1 MSSLMGN
8 KQVQEVGDNSCAIQV
23 HGDYKAGLSYRDVK
37 DICVDLIQANFPI
50 LQEQAKIQSMQYV
63 EEFASKFFNKIKDQD
78 YDNTQARLK
87 NPDVQASINSS
98 IIHVARMTDK
108 SHQDILCEL
117 LAEKIKEQEDEKNI
131 LLNDAID
138 VMTKISKNQIK
149 FLTFINLMRKVSK
162 IIDYGDRKEIH
173 PDPQI
178 QFNYFEN
185 EIPQIIGNDIYKI
198 DAFLLAH
205 KGLIIGN
212 SLEHYTTSS
221 TALLK
226 SRTQIDISE
235 YQSEQK
241 IEENDNLSTQFPKL
255 TRIIKSFGFDTISEF
270 DHCVIT
276 SIGYEIAQAHLKN
289 CKVISSN

>member
-8 KQVQEVGDNSCAIQV
+8 KQVQEVGNNSSAIQV
-23 HGDYKAGLSYRDVK
+23 HGDYKAGLSYKDVK

-63 EEFASKFFNKIKDQD
+63 EEFASKFFNKIKGQD
-78 YDNTQARLK
+78 YDNTQTRLK
-87 NPDVQASINSS
+87 NPDVQAAINSS
-98 IIHVARMTDK
+98 IIHVARMTEK

-117 LAEKIKEQEDEKNI
+117 LAEKIKEKEDEKNI

-149 FLTFINLMRKVSK
+149 FLTFITLIRRFSK
-162 IIDYGDRKEIH
+162 TIIYDDRTELH
-173 PDPQI
+173 PDTKI
-178 QFNYFEN
+178 HFDYFEN

-198 DAFLLAH
+198 DIFLLKH
-205 KGLIIGN
+205 KGLIDG
-212 SLEHYTTSS
+212 SVLKYTTS
-221 TALLK
+221 TPALLK
-226 SRTQIDISE
+226 LRTKIDIPE

-241 IEENDNLSTQFPKL
+241 IEENDNLNMYFPKL
-255 TRIIKSFGFDTISEF
+255 TKLIKSFGFDNVEEF
-270 DHCVIT
+270 DSCVIT

>member
-8 KQVQEVGDNSCAIQV
+8 KQVQEVGNNSSAIQV

-37 DICVDLIQANFPI
+37 DLCVDLIQANFPI

-78 YDNTQARLK
+78 YDNTQTRLK

-98 IIHVARMTDK
+98 IMHVARMTDK

-149 FLTFINLMRKVSK
+149 FLTFINLIRKVYK
-162 IIDYGDRKEIH
+162 VIDYGDRQEIH

-178 QFNYFEN
+178 QFDYFEN

-198 DAFLLAH
+198 DTFLLAH

-226 SRTQIDISE
+226 SRTQLDIPE
-235 YQSEQK
+235 YESEQK
-241 IEENDNLSTQFPKL
+241 IEENDNLNTQFPKF
-255 TRIIKSFGFDTISEF
+255 TKIIKSFGFDTIDQF

-289 CKVISSN
+289 SKIIP

>member
-8 KQVQEVGDNSCAIQV
+8 KQVQEVGNNSSAIQV

-37 DICVDLIQANFPI
+37 DLCVDLIQANFPI

-78 YDNTQARLK
+78 YDNTQTRLK

-98 IIHVARMTDK
+98 IMHVARMTDK

-149 FLTFINLMRKVSK
+149 FLTFINLIRKVYK
-162 IIDYGDRKEIH
+162 VIDYGDRQEKRWIRK
-173 PDPQI
+173 
-178 QFNYFEN
+178 FE
-185 EIPQIIGNDIYKI
+185 Q
-198 DAFLLAH
+198 LL
-205 KGLIIGN
+205 
-212 SLEHYTTSS
+212 
-221 TALLK
+221 
-226 SRTQIDISE
+226 
-235 YQSEQK
+235 
-241 IEENDNLSTQFPKL
+241 
-255 TRIIKSFGFDTISEF
+255 
-270 DHCVIT
+270 
-276 SIGYEIAQAHLKN
+276 
-289 CKVISSN
+289 